1 MTYREFHDM
10 LKGLL
15 TEEQITIIQEFA
27 FQNYEDAHGSRPK
40 RKGQKQLAYNF
51 AIDFIHD
58 MEVTECVGCL
68 KPLGIPLLVAIRLW
82 EGLE

>member
-1 MTYREFHDM
+1 MTYKEFHDI

-27 FQNYEDAHGSRPK
+27 FKNYEDAHGSRPT
-40 RKGQKQLAYNF
+40 RKEQKQLAYDF

-58 MEVTECVGCL
+58 MDITECVRYL
-68 KPLGIPLLVAIRLW
+68 KPLGIPLLVAIKLW